1 MPGFSSYSQVVEPA
15 GYIEPVSLDLLA
27 KGTMYKEQM
36 LEQNL
41 EEVQNLMYNA
51 ENIPS
56 LQGIDTEKK
65 NEILKKV
72 KEQVSQLSYSDLT
85 NPAIANQLKGYITS
99 VTKDPDMQ
107 GIMQRGYSYETE
119 LSNKKEAAKKG
130 NGYYSS
136 ILVQAQD
143 YLDKGLYLKDKRFSG
158 QGAAIPEISK
168 LVTDALKNVTKV
180 KKNVYSNG
188 KWIPTESYDDD
199 ALKTSL
205 TDEVFNRPDI
215 QDYLYF
221 QTEQQY
227 KDFNWEDEGVK
238 KIQGYLTAYE
248 DQKTKA
254 NLVLKT
260 DPTNQNALTAIS
272 DADNFINK
280 YTPLISNPGALG
292 ENLKQATMKDMV
304 AKVVQE
310 RIAAADF
317 TSEEAIVFDQF
328 ALNSQKLQDDILK
341 ENLKLIAPG
350 AIALGIDP
358 QVALKN
364 PALAKQALAETQR
377 IQVSTAAAKY
387 EANASAKASILKEGV
402 DNISKITDTTSITYT
417 DAASGKDVKIQY
429 KDVRESLKNSSNE
442 NLKNLVTSI
451 YNTANP
457 DKPITV
463 DDLVITG
470 KGDNRQLKIKKPV
483 FVNDEIIYVEQL
495 LNENNFIPAA
505 TTTSSTPNSNYFDN
519 FMEQGMLDILDD
531 PSIILP
537 PVHKKTL
544 TEKYTQEEIKE
555 AAKAIYKN
563 KGIGMVN
570 INTIEDYIKQSRQPP
585 K

>member
-1 MPGFSSYSQVVEPA
+1 MPGFSQYSQVVKPA
-15 GYIEPVSLDLLA
+15 EYVEPVSLDLLA
-27 KGTMYKEQM
+27 KGTVYREQM
-36 LEQNL
+36 LEKNIEGIDNL
-41 EEVQNLMYNA
+41 IYNA
-51 ENIPS
+51 ENMPS

-65 NEILKKV
+65 NEIIKKI
-72 KEQVSQLSYSDLT
+72 KEQASQLSYSDLT

-143 YLDKGLYLKDKRFSG
+143 YLDKGLYLKDKRFNG
-158 QGAAIPEISK
+158 EGAVIPEISK
-168 LVTDALKNVTKV
+168 LVTEALKNVPKV

-188 KWIPTESYDDD
+188 RWIPIESYDDD

-205 TDEVFNRPDI
+205 TDEVFNRPDV

-254 NLVLKT
+254 ELVLKT

-272 DADNFINK
+272 DADAFINK

-292 ENLKQATMKDMV
+292 ENLKQATMKDKV

-317 TSEEAIVFDQF
+317 TSEEAIIFDQF

-358 QVALKN
+358 QVALRN
-364 PALAKQALAETQR
+364 PALAKQALQKSQQLQVET
-377 IQVSTAAAKY
+377 
-387 EANASAKASILKEGV
+387 ASAKYQANANAKSAALKQGV
-402 DNISKITDTTSITYT
+402 ANMGKLSDQELVSYPGPDGKPVTLQYGEVKSKVMTVSKDEAKTMV
-417 DAASGKDVKIQY
+417 AA
-429 KDVRESLKNSSNE
+429 
-442 NLKNLVTSI
+442 I
-451 YNTANP
+451 YNQGNP
-457 DKPITV
+457 DKPISAEDIIVT
-463 DDLVITG
+463 
-470 KGDNRQLKIKKPV
+470 GDNAKRTFKVNEHYFSGDQLIGIE
-483 FVNDEIIYVEQL
+483 EIIDF
-495 LNENNFIPAA
+495 NNF
-505 TTTSSTPNSNYFDN
+505 TPPTPSSNYGSILN
-519 FMEQGMLDILDD
+519 KIMEGEMIDYVKD
-531 PSIILP
+531 PSLLLP
-537 PVHKKTL
+537 PVHKEELLKS
-544 TEKYTQEEIKE
+544 YTQEEIKE
-555 AAKAIYKN
+555 AAIAIAQQPGFGYN
-563 KGIGMVN
+563 YVN
-570 INTIEDYIKQSRQPP
+570 IDTIKEYLKS

>member
-1 MPGFSSYSQVVEPA
+1 MPGFSQYSQVVKPA
-15 GYIEPVSLDLLA
+15 EYVEPVSLDLLA
-27 KGTMYKEQM
+27 KGTVYREQM
-36 LEQNL
+36 LEKNIESIDNL
-41 EEVQNLMYNA
+41 ISNGY
-51 ENIPS
+51 NIPS

-65 NEILKKV
+65 NEIMEKV
-72 KEQVSQLSYSDLT
+72 KQQASQLSYSELT

-143 YLDKGLYLKDKRFSG
+143 YLDKGLYIKDKRFNG
-158 QGAAIPEISK
+158 KGGAIPEISK

-188 KWIPTESYDDD
+188 RWIPIESYDDD

-205 TDEVFNRPDI
+205 TDEVFNRPDV

-221 QTEQQY
+221 QAEQQY

-254 NLVLKT
+254 NLILKT
-260 DPTNQNALTAIS
+260 DPHNQNALTAIS
-272 DADNFINK
+272 DADDFINK

-317 TSEEAIVFDQF
+317 TSEEAIIFDQF

-358 QVALKN
+358 QVALRD

-387 EANASAKASILKEGV
+387 EANVKAKSAALKQGV
-402 DNISKITDTTSITYT
+402 ANMSKLSDQELVSYPGPDGKPIKLQYGEVKSKVMTVSKDEAKTMV
-417 DAASGKDVKIQY
+417 AA
-429 KDVRESLKNSSNE
+429 
-442 NLKNLVTSI
+442 I
-451 YNTANP
+451 YNQGNP
-457 DKPITV
+457 DNPISAEDIIVT
-463 DDLVITG
+463 
-470 KGDNRQLKIKKPV
+470 GDNAKRTFKVRGSYLNGDQLIGIE
-483 FVNDEIIYVEQL
+483 EIIDF
-495 LNENNFIPAA
+495 NNFTPP
-505 TTTSSTPNSNYFDN
+505 TPNSNYGNVLDN
-519 FMEQGMLDILDD
+519 FMEQGMLAIIED

-537 PVHKKTL
+537 LAHKKTL

-555 AAKAIYKN
+555 AAKEIYKN

-570 INTIEDYIKQSRQPP
+570 INTIEDYIKQLRKLP
-585 K
+585 KQK

>member
-1 MPGFSSYSQVVEPA
+1 MPGFSQYSQVVKPA
-15 GYIEPVSLDLLA
+15 EYVEPVSLDLLA
-27 KGTMYKEQM
+27 KGTVYREQM
-36 LEQNL
+36 LEKNIEGIDNL
-41 EEVQNLMYNA
+41 IYNA
-51 ENIPS
+51 ENMPS

-65 NEILKKV
+65 NEIIKKI
-72 KEQVSQLSYSDLT
+72 KEQASQLSYSDLT

-158 QGAAIPEISK
+158 EGAAIPEISK

-188 KWIPTESYDDD
+188 RWIPTESYDDD

-205 TDEVFNRPDI
+205 TDEVFNRPDV

-221 QTEQQY
+221 QAEQQY

-254 NLVLKT
+254 ELVLKT

-317 TSEEAIVFDQF
+317 TSEEAIIFDQF
-328 ALNSQKLQDDILK
+328 ALNSQKLQEDILK

-387 EANASAKASILKEGV
+387 QANARAKASILKEGV
-402 DNISKITDTTSITYT
+402 ANMGKLSDQELVSYPGVDGKPITLQYGEVKSKIMTVSRDEAKNMV
-417 DAASGKDVKIQY
+417 AAIYNQGNPDDPISAENIIVTGDNNKRTFK
-429 KDVRESLKNSSNE
+429 VRESYLEGSELIGIEEIIDFNNFTPPAPNSSYKSV
-442 NLKNLVTSI
+442 LDT
-451 YNTANP
+451 
-457 DKPITV
+457 
-463 DDLVITG
+463 
-470 KGDNRQLKIKKPV
+470 
-483 FVNDEIIYVEQL
+483 
-495 LNENNFIPAA
+495 
-505 TTTSSTPNSNYFDN
+505 
-519 FMEQGMLDILDD
+519 FMEGQMIDYVKD
-531 PSIILP
+531 PSLLLP
-537 PVHKKTL
+537 PVHKEELLKS
-544 TEKYTQEEIKE
+544 YTQEEIKE
-555 AAKAIYKN
+555 AAIAIARQPGFGYN
-563 KGIGMVN
+563 YVN
-570 INTIEDYIKQSRQPP
+570 IDTIKQYLKS

>member
-1 MPGFSSYSQVVEPA
+1 MPGFSQYSQIVKPA
-15 GYIEPVSLDLLA
+15 EYVEPVSLDLLA
-27 KGTMYKEQM
+27 KGTVYREQM
-36 LEQNL
+36 LEKNIEGIDNL
-41 EEVQNLMYNA
+41 IYNA
-51 ENIPS
+51 ENMPS

-65 NEILKKV
+65 NEIIKKI
-72 KEQVSQLSYSDLT
+72 KEQASQLSYSDLT

-158 QGAAIPEISK
+158 EGAAIPEISK
-168 LVTDALKNVTKV
+168 LVTEALKNVPKV

-188 KWIPTESYDDD
+188 RWIPIESYDDD

-221 QTEQQY
+221 QAEQQY

-254 NLVLKT
+254 NLILKT
-260 DPTNQNALTAIS
+260 DPHNQNALTAIS
-272 DADNFINK
+272 DADAFINK

-317 TSEEAIVFDQF
+317 TSEEAIIFDQF

-358 QVALKN
+358 QVALRD

-387 EANASAKASILKEGV
+387 EANVKAKSAALKQSVANMGKLSDQELVSYPGTDGSPV
-402 DNISKITDTTSITYT
+402 TLQYGEVKSKVMTVSKDEAKTMV
-417 DAASGKDVKIQY
+417 AA
-429 KDVRESLKNSSNE
+429 
-442 NLKNLVTSI
+442 I
-451 YNTANP
+451 YNQGNP
-457 DKPITV
+457 DKHINAEDIIVT
-463 DDLVITG
+463 
-470 KGDNRQLKIKKPV
+470 GDNNKRTFKVRENYFSGDQLIGIE
-483 FVNDEIIYVEQL
+483 EIIDF
-495 LNENNFIPAA
+495 NNFMPAA
-505 TTTSSTPNSNYFDN
+505 TGEGTSDFLNN
-519 FMEQGMLDILDD
+519 FMEQGMLAIIED

-537 PVHKKTL
+537 LEHKKKL

-555 AAKAIYKN
+555 AAKEIYKN

-570 INTIEDYIKQSRQPP
+570 INTIEDYIKQLRQLP
-585 K
+585 KQK